1 MVKEGKGDAS
11 VGFGSVEEA
20 IEFAIG
26 QEIKAAEFYRKF
38 AALAEHPGVKKMC
51 TEMAIEEDRHQEMLE
66 NLKAGLPSG
75 LANDRVTDLKISDYL
90 RSFYLDP
97 EADQQDLL
105 IAAMKSEARAE
116 KLYLDLA
123 DRCTIPTVKEVLLRL
138 AAEEGGHKDVF
149 EKEYDDNILDQ
160 N

>member
-1 MVKEGKGDAS
+1 MVREGDAGKKNFSS
-11 VGFGSVEEA
+11 VDDA

-26 QEIKAAEFYRKF
+26 QEIKAANFYREF
-38 AALAEHPGVKKMC
+38 AGKATHPGVKKMC
-51 TEMAIEEDRHQEMLE
+51 TEMAVEEDRHKEMLE
-66 NLKAGLPSG
+66 KLKAGLPSG
-75 LANDRVTDLKISDYL
+75 LATDRVTDLKISDYL
-90 RSFYLDP
+90 RSFRIEP

-116 KLYLDLA
+116 QLYLDLA
-123 DRCTIPTVKEVLLRL
+123 AICTLPDVKEVLLRL

-149 EKEYDDNILDQ
+149 EKEYDDNILGS

>member
-1 MVKEGKGDAS
+1 MVREGEQGNQNFTS
-11 VGFGSVEEA
+11 VDDA

-26 QEIKAAEFYRKF
+26 QEIKAATFYREF
-38 AALAEHPGVKKMC
+38 AAMATHPGVKKMC
-51 TEMAIEEDRHQEMLE
+51 LEMAVEEDRHKLMLE
-66 NLKAGLPSG
+66 NLKAGLPSD
-75 LANDRVTDLKISDYL
+75 LATERAIDLKVSDYL
-90 RSFYLDP
+90 RSFYIDP

-123 DRCTIPTVKEVLLRL
+123 ELCTLPEIKAVLLRL
-138 AAEEGGHKDVF
+138 AAEEGNHKDVF
-149 EKEYDDNILDQ
+149 EKSYDDNILGS

>member
-1 MVKEGKGDAS
+1 MVREGEAESRKFNSVDDA
-11 VGFGSVEEA
+11 
-20 IEFAIG
+20 IDFAIG
-26 QEIKAAEFYRKF
+26 QEIKAANFYREF
-38 AALAEHPGVKKMC
+38 AAKATHPGVKSMC
-51 TEMAIEEDRHQEMLE
+51 TEMAEEEDRHKEMLE

-75 LANDRVTDLKISDYL
+75 LATERVTDLKVSDYL

-97 EADQQDLL
+97 AADQQDLL

-123 DRCTIPTVKEVLLRL
+123 GLCTLPDVKAVLLRL
-138 AAEEGGHKDVF
+138 AAEEGSHKDTF
-149 EKEYDDNILDQ
+149 EKSYDDNILGA